1 MKIFGF
7 KALLSGALIAGAFLV
22 HAIPATAHHSGAM
35 WDREKEVKITG
46 TVKEFQYTNPHS
58 WLIVEVTNEDGTTT
72 EWGFE
77 SEGPTTL
84 MRAGIPKSALPPG
97 TKVTVTAHPM
107 KDGRSAGSWVSL
119 EKEDGTVLVPRPGE

>member
-1 MKIFGF
+1 MKMFGF
-7 KALLSGALIAGAFLV
+7 KTLLSGALMAGAFLV

-107 KDGRSAGSWVSL
+107 KDGRPAGSWVSL